1 MACSASTCQ
10 SNCYRNEEHED
21 ESSLPSPKSIANNGN
36 HHGLCFKCKTNRPMS
51 SSSGDGERFCGDCF
65 RSNLFSKFRQAV
77 TSNAMITPTDN
88 VLVAFSG
95 GASSRV
101 ALQFVHEMQQRAQK
115 NFEASM
121 DRSLPVFGVGVAFVD
136 ESAICSVPSCE
147 VSQGFEEIRDIVS
160 NLAPPTKELLI
171 VPIESVC
178 SSESNDGKDQLRK
191 LLDAVTDA
199 TGKEDLQAHL
209 RMLSLQKVA
218 SENGY
223 NRLVL
228 GSCTLRI
235 ACHVILATV
244 KGSFKTTEVIRS
256 PCTGINGLVSSFVKL
271 LREENPSRESTIVR
285 TAGKLTPFHFNR
297 IPEINDSNVPLATRR
312 RQKRHNLKPNES
324 ISSESFCSI
333 CNSPLSRSDL
343 LSLGNVE
350 TCHTNSVVFS
360 AECCSSCQFQ
370 ILPKDPVLVEN
381 FRTLLPQTLLS
392 QAKHSK
398 ADNLSLL
405 RAQIQDCLLSDA
417 QDDET

>member
-1 MACSASTCQ
+1 MQ
-10 SNCYRNEEHED
+10 SHNTTE
-21 ESSLPSPKSIANNGN
+21 
-36 HHGLCFKCKTNRPMS
+36 
-51 SSSGDGERFCGDCF
+51 
-65 RSNLFSKFRQAV
+65 Q
-77 TSNAMITPTDN
+77 
-88 VLVAFSG
+88 
-95 GASSRV
+95 
-101 ALQFVHEMQQRAQK
+101 
-115 NFEASM
+115 
-121 DRSLPVFGVGVAFVD
+121 
-136 ESAICSVPSCE
+136 E
-147 VSQGFEEIRDIVS
+147 V
-160 NLAPPTKELLI
+160 
-171 VPIESVC
+171 
-178 SSESNDGKDQLRK
+178 
-191 LLDAVTDA
+191 
-199 TGKEDLQAHL
+199 
-209 RMLSLQKVA
+209 
-218 SENGY
+218 
-223 NRLVL
+223 
-228 GSCTLRI
+228 
-235 ACHVILATV
+235 V
-244 KGSFKTTEVIRS
+244 KGLYDENVQSHNTTEQEVVKGLYDENVQSHNTTEQEVDPFKTTEVIRS

>member
-244 KGSFKTTEVIRS
+244 K
-256 PCTGINGLVSSFVKL
+256 
-271 LREENPSRESTIVR
+271 EENPSRESTIVR

>member
-209 RMLSLQKVA
+209 RMLSLQKVQTVRLKEQYFSGESTVRNEYGDADILFLLQVA

-244 KGSFKTTEVIRS
+244 KGKGYSLPADIQYVDARW
-256 PCTGINGLVSSFVKL
+256 
-271 LREENPSRESTIVR
+271 
-285 TAGKLTPFHFNR
+285 
-297 IPEINDSNVPLATRR
+297 NVPVVLPLRDCLAAELNMLC
-312 RQKRHNLKPNES
+312 HLDGDKPN
-324 ISSESFCSI
+324 
-333 CNSPLSRSDL
+333 
-343 LSLGNVE
+343 
-350 TCHTNSVVFS
+350 CHD
-360 AECCSSCQFQ
+360 
-370 ILPKDPVLVEN
+370 PKD
-381 FRTLLPQTLLS
+381 RGR
-392 QAKHSK
+392 
-398 ADNLSLL
+398 DY
-405 RAQIQDCLLSDA
+405 
-417 QDDET
+417 

>member
-1 MACSASTCQ
+1 
-10 SNCYRNEEHED
+10 
-21 ESSLPSPKSIANNGN
+21 
-36 HHGLCFKCKTNRPMS
+36 
-51 SSSGDGERFCGDCF
+51 
-65 RSNLFSKFRQAV
+65 
-77 TSNAMITPTDN
+77 
-88 VLVAFSG
+88 
-95 GASSRV
+95 
-101 ALQFVHEMQQRAQK
+101 
-115 NFEASM
+115 M
-121 DRSLPVFGVGVAFVD
+121 DRSLPVFGVGVVFVD

-147 VSQGFEEIRDIVS
+147 VYQGFEEIRDIVS
-160 NLAPPTKELLI
+160 NLVPPTKELLI

-178 SSESNDGKDQLRK
+178 SSESNGKDQLRK
-191 LLDAVTDA
+191 LMDAVTDA

-228 GSCTLRI
+228 GSCTSRI

-244 KGSFKTTEVIRS
+244 KGKGYSLPADIQYVDARWNVPVVLPLRDCLAEELNMLCHLDGFKTTEVIRS

-271 LREENPSRESTIVR
+271 LQEENPSRESTIVR

-297 IPEINDSNVPLATRR
+297 IPDINDCNVPLATRR
-312 RQKRHNLKPNES
+312 RQKRHNLMPNES

-333 CNSPLSRSDL
+333 CNSPLSRSDP
-343 LSLGNVE
+343 LSLGNVK
-350 TCHTNSVVFS
+350 TCHANSVVFS

-381 FRTLLPQTLLS
+381 FRTLLPQTLVS

-417 QDDET
+417 EDDET